1 MKEIKEKVESRI
13 KIVEEIEKTIGEVK
27 KELKKVKKEKRMK
40 KGERKKLGV
49 YLELVDSD
57 LWILKSDTTKL
68 KEHIRAI
75 KTITETEKK

>member
-1 MKEIKEKVESRI
+1 
-13 KIVEEIEKTIGEVK
+13 
-27 KELKKVKKEKRMK
+27 MK